1 MMGTAAAHGGRQAR
15 QAIMN
20 GTRIGFLGA
29 GNMATALIS
38 GLAASGAVE
47 PAALRASDRD
57 PARLEALRGEYG
69 IVTHTDNAE
78 LVRWANVVVL
88 AVKPQVVNVVLDEC
102 GALVGASHLLV
113 SIVAGVPI
121 RSLEE
126 KLGPGARVVRAMPN
140 TPALA
145 RAGATAVSAGSRAT
159 LEDLDL
165 ARRLFD
171 AVGRTVVLSENHLDA
186 VTGLS
191 GSGPAYV
198 LLVIEALADGGV
210 QMGLPRDVALLL
222 AAQTVQGSAKL
233 LLDTNEHP
241 ARLKDKVTSPGG
253 TTIAGLRALED
264 GGVRG
269 AIMAAVERATHRA
282 TELGKR

>member
-1 MMGTAAAHGGRQAR
+1 
-15 QAIMN
+15 MN